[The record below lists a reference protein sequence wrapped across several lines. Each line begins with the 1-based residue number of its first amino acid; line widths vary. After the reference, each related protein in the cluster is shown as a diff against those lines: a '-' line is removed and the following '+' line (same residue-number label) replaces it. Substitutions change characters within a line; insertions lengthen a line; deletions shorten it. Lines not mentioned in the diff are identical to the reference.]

1 MKIKHGD
8 KGFHFTTESGYVLSV
23 QYGAGNYCENQH
35 ISFDARGEAVPESED
50 CEIAIWMAGPGNQ
63 PFLDLNGDQVANR
76 VPIALIPQ
84 ILVDLQGER
93 MECVLHTLQTAY

>member
-23 QYGAGNYCENQH
+23 QYGAGNYCENRH
-35 ISFDARGEAVPESED
+35 IAFDTRGEAVPESSD
-50 CEIAIWMAGPGNQ
+50 CEIAIWKDGPDDS
-63 PFLDLNGDQVANR
+63 FVDLNGDQVAGR

-84 ILVDLQGER
+84 ILVDPQGGR
-93 MECVLHTLQTAY
+93 MDCVLHTLETAY